1 MINVLQRGK
10 NGKIGQIKH
19 ALLKKKTS
27 NFYLVLFNLCLHD
40 TNS

>member
-1 MINVLQRGK
+1 MINVFQRGK

-19 ALLKKKTS
+19 ALKKKTS

>member
-19 ALLKKKTS
+19 ALKKKDVK
-27 NFYLVLFNLCLHD
+27 FLFGFV
-40 TNS
+40 